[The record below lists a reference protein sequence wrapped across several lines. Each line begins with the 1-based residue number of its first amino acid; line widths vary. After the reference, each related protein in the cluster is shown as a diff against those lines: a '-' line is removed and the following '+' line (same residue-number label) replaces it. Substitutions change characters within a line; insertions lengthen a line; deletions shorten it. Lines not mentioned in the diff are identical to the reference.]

1 MPPRAFVITRAPA
14 ALTGYSLKFCSCRSC
29 DMLVFVEDASESVA
43 SADVE
48 VIESAVERP
57 WPGL

>member
-1 MPPRAFVITRAPA
+1 
-14 ALTGYSLKFCSCRSC
+14 
-29 DMLVFVEDASESVA
+29 MLVFVEDASESVA